1 MKNKSAVC
9 IGIIEDEW
17 SKGMPVSMLISLLQ
31 DCMLSFP

>member
-1 MKNKSAVC
+1 MKNKRTIC
-9 IGIIEDEW
+9 IGITEDEW